1 MEQLPDIAVALTEA
15 AKQIYAPT
23 DVQGTLDT
31 IVQSA
36 QRSVPG
42 INHVGISVTHRDGR
56 IETKAATDPL
66 VQELDHIQYELG
78 EGPCLDSIWDEPVVL
93 VEGMQH
99 EQRWPL
105 YVPQAIRHGVR
116 SQLGLRLY
124 VEEDTL
130 GGLNL
135 YSTESDTVDTEAR
148 QLAAL
153 FATHAALAL
162 GRAQR
167 EASLNTALDSRKIIG
182 QAIGIVMER
191 YALDEGRAFQ
201 YLSRVSQTTNVK
213 LRDVAGELVRQR
225 NEQNA
230 PRGEGG

>member
-1 MEQLPDIAVALTEA
+1 QLPDIAVALTEA

-42 INHVGISVTHRDGR
+42 MNHVGISVTHRDGR
-56 IETKAATDPL
+56 VETKAATDPL
-66 VQELDHIQYELG
+66 VRELDHIQYELG

-93 VEGMQH
+93 VEEMQH

-124 VEEDTL
+124 VDEDTL

-135 YSTESDTVDTEAR
+135 YSTE
-148 QLAAL
+148 
-153 FATHAALAL
+153 
-162 GRAQR
+162 
-167 EASLNTALDSRKIIG
+167 
-182 QAIGIVMER
+182 
-191 YALDEGRAFQ
+191 
-201 YLSRVSQTTNVK
+201 
-213 LRDVAGELVRQR
+213 
-225 NEQNA
+225 
-230 PRGEGG
+230 